1 MWNRYQ
7 KKNKY
12 GRTKVK
18 KLGYTFDS
26 KLESAVHDILLLREK
41 AGEIRNIK
49 QQVNVHLT
57 AARILYKPDF
67 SYELVETGETEY
79 VEAKGMVTPVY
90 AIKRRLWIHYG
101 AGKLYIYKGSHTKPY
116 LDEIII
122 PNLDKS

>member
-12 GRTKVK
+12 GRKKVK

-57 AARILYKPDF
+57 AAKILYKPDF

-79 VEAKGMVTPVY
+79 AEAKGLTLPLFQV
-90 AIKRRLWIHYG
+90 KKRLWAFYG
-101 AGKLYIYKGSHTKPY
+101 PGKLYIYKGSHTKPY
-116 LDEIII
+116 LDEIVISK
-122 PNLDKS
+122 LDKS

>member
-26 KLESAVHDILLLREK
+26 KLESAVHDIHLLREK

-49 QQVNVHLT
+49 QQVSVYLT
-57 AARILYKPDF
+57 AARILYKADF

-79 VEAKGMVTPVY
+79 AEAKGVSTQSW
-90 AIKRRLWIHYG
+90 AIKLRLWRCYG
-101 AGKLYIYKGSHTKPY
+101 PGKLYLYKGSYTKPY